1 MATQSY
7 QKTVTDLL
15 RKLDN
20 AKDRG
25 NWKQVADIAMQLDR
39 LEQESPDNYRITLKQ
54 YLSRLGLAPADVKS
68 QNWFKRRYSQL
79 KRRRF
84 DPEKMKIGG
93 LFFYSYKPETPGT
106 WDFAPLMLNLGHFK
120 SKDGNKLVIGLN
132 LHYVPPRQRARILIS
147 LSDLIEL
154 GSKNRLLT
162 GSRMSKLTW
171 EIAKREL
178 GEKVAKLLIH
188 SYRLDRF
195 KSAPEEIHPSDYAS
209 VIRQPLQ
216 KFKRVK

>member
-1 MATQSY
+1 MVDNSN
-7 QKTVTDLL
+7 
-15 RKLDN
+15 RKQITNLMRQLDH
-20 AKDRG
+20 AKDVG
-25 NWKQVADIAMQLDR
+25 NWKKVADIAMQLDK
-39 LEQESPDNYRITLKQ
+39 LSIEMKDDYRISLRV
-54 YLSRLGLAPADVKS
+54 YLARLGMAPADAKS